1 MPKARALG
9 TAGSRLYRVILTPFG
24 VSLGITN
31 AGVVCRLGL
40 KYRPYV
46 LTNSGQDSNFGNFRN
61 TLVSRVMT
69 AFWPARDYWPI
80 SSIYLSLVESL
91 AALERE
97 KGPLSRPFLGL
108 LSESKKQPRLAGRPG
123 RIRTCDIT
131 VMSGSF

>member
-31 AGVVCRLGL
+31 AGVVCRLGS

-46 LTNSGQDSNFGNFRN
+46 LTNSGQGSNFGNFRN
-61 TLVSRVMT
+61 TLISRVMT

-80 SSIYLSLVESL
+80 SSIYLSLVEFWQRSN
-91 AALERE
+91 AR
-97 KGPLSRPFLGL
+97 KGRFRGPF
-108 LSESKKQPRLAGRPG
+108 
-123 RIRTCDIT
+123 
-131 VMSGSF
+131 